1 MAHKRRT
8 SSVLVESVEYSVN
21 TTTFFNPAVTVC
33 VLAGDVS
40 IALSPVVSR
49 STQRETIS
57 ESCPAVTRAA
67 ARISMSQRPQ
77 RAVRVAFASV

>member
-21 TTTFFNPAVTVC
+21 ATPFFNPAVTVC

-40 IALSPVVSR
+40 IALSPVLSR
-49 STQRETIS
+49 SAQRETM
-57 ESCPAVTRAA
+57 RAA
-67 ARISMSQRPQ
+67 FLVGLHDFRC
-77 RAVRVAFASV
+77 VAFKRLPSRSLFDGYGKR